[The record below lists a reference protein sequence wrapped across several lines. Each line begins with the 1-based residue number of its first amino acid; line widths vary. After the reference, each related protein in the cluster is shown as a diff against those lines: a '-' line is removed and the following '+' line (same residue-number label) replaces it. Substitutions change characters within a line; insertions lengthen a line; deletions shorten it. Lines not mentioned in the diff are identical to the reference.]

1 MSWVTVNVPW
11 APQPFA
17 CMRRSGITSRSKC
30 AIFSISQM
38 SCSSAGPR
46 GPAVMMLVLSAT
58 GAPVAFV
65 KTFDV
70 DMVNSR
76 VVICVDGCSAVPGG
90 AADHAA
96 EIAAREVRIF
106 VGEHVGLDV
115 AEGGMRLVPDAV
127 VEGLGDFFLETAA
140 WGGGLVHR
148 LRAPLGDS

>member
-1 MSWVTVNVPW
+1 
-11 APQPFA
+11 
-17 CMRRSGITSRSKC
+17 
-30 AIFSISQM
+30 M

-90 AADHAA
+90 ATNHAA
-96 EIAAREVRIF
+96 EISRREMRVL

-115 AEGGMRLVPDAV
+115 AEGSMRLVPDAV
-127 VEGLGDFFLETAA
+127 VEGLDDLFLEAVAA
-140 WGGGLVHR
+140 RMRLHHRPALCVGKFGISNAQHVHLYAR
-148 LRAPLGDS
+148 RQERNHRVHVLWNA